1 MVRSL
6 KFVFAAVFSA
16 LLGWSALAPAQ
27 AASMP
32 VGAGLSIDRASAA
45 PISEVRYHRVYRHRA
60 YHHRVYHRPVYR
72 HRAYYGRPV
81 YRHRVHY
88 GRPVY
93 RRRYVSPVYYHP
105 VRPAY
110 RRCVIR
116 PRTVWTPYGYVR
128 RHVRVCRW

>member
-27 AASMP
+27 AGSMP

-45 PISEVRYHRVYRHRA
+45 PISAVRHHRVYRHRA
-60 YHHRVYHRPVYR
+60 YH
-72 HRAYYGRPV
+72 RPV

-93 RRRYVSPVYYHP
+93 HRRAYRPVYYHP